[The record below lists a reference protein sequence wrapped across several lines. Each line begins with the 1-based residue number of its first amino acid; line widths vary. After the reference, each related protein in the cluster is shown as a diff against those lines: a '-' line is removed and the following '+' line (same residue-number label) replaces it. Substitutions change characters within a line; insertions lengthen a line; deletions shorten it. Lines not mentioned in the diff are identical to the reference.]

1 MEHRK
6 CHQQIP
12 DRWVLLAFSPA
23 TPRRVLTRV
32 VQLSPLCSTSILP
45 AARPRTRAGPGGRCP
60 PVPVRGAWPVPLVA
74 AAAGGPVPAQQQDA
88 GQMLPLA
95 RCLAT
100 GTRAPRRL
108 CGHAASPPSLG
119 VTSAGRCETTW
130 GSRPSRPEQ
139 NPKRACACAREE
151 LACLPEEDTV
161 FTTVERRKVLRG
173 KPNTRRGRTCGAGFV
188 N

>member
-45 AARPRTRAGPGGRCP
+45 AAGHGPALAPGDAARQC
-60 PVPVRGAWPVPLVA
+60 RSVA

-88 GQMLPLA
+88 GRMLPLA

-108 CGHAASPPSLG
+108 CGHAASPPSPG
-119 VTSAGRCETTW
+119 VTSAGRCGTTW

-139 NPKRACACAREE
+139 TPKRACACAREE

-173 KPNTRRGRTCGAGFV
+173 KPNTRRGRTCRAGFV